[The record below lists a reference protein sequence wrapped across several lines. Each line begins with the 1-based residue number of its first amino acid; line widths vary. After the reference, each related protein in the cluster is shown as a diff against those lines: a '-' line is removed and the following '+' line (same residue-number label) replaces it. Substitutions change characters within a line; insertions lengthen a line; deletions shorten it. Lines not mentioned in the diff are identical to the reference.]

1 MSPSSS
7 TTAPVRRRSNGL
19 RTRAEII
26 AAAERRFAERGFQDT
41 RLGDVAAD
49 VGIRRPSL
57 SYHFSDKHEL
67 YTAVLQAVFADWSEG
82 LPSRGTAVERLEA
95 AMDSWID
102 FVAERPTAAR
112 LLLQELANAHPEKIA
127 AYLRLG
133 GAPIRWFETV
143 IAEGAARGELDPMVE
158 PHRFMSLMAAI
169 AVVQFA
175 AIPWLSLRVPVDPGE
190 REELEKRKH
199 EILVV
204 ARTLLGYEPDAVA
217 TRPGRA
223 RASATTNATEE
234 RR

>member
-1 MSPSSS
+1 MSSS
-7 TTAPVRRRSNGL
+7 TETSARVRRRSNGR

-57 SYHFSDKHEL
+57 SYHFSDKDAL
-67 YTAVLQAVFADWSEG
+67 YTAVLQAVFADWSEA
-82 LPSRGTAVERLEA
+82 LPTRGTAVERLEG

-127 AYLRLG
+127 AFLRLG

-143 IAEGAARGELDPMVE
+143 IGEGAAAGELDPMVE

-175 AIPWLSLRVPVDPGE
+175 TIPWLSLRVPADPDE
-190 REELEKRKH
+190 REELERRKH

-204 ARTLLGYEPDAVA
+204 ARTLLGYETEPVA
-217 TRPGRA
+217 NRPTRTRA
-223 RASATTNATEE
+223 GAEE
-234 RR
+234 RT